1 MPHENTVLHEV
12 LKEVPRRRFVELVEE
27 LGSDHGVRRL
37 SSWDQLVAMLYAQLS
52 GAVSLRDLESRLAA
66 PGSDRRSARGQA
78 PRPRLY
84 HLGGTAVRRS
94 TLADANA
101 KRSPVLF
108 EGLAE
113 LLLARCGEVLGRQDR
128 AEAGML
134 IRLLD
139 STLVKLGPVRSAWAQ
154 CWRPGFAAAKL
165 HLGWD
170 PGEALPVRWAVT
182 PAANSDVGV
191 AKGWPVEPGATYVFD
206 RGYCDYAWWAA
217 LDAQGAFF
225 VTRRKSGQS
234 VRVVAERPGDQ
245 AAGILV
251 DRAVELS
258 PRLSRSRHNPFDRPL
273 REIVVRLDDGRQLR
287 LLTNDLERPA
297 RTIAALYKER
307 WQIELVF
314 KWLKQTLKI
323 RRPLGTSKNAVHLQI
338 LTALITYLLLRLV
351 AARHAFKGS
360 LAGFCRLLG
369 SALMQRRRIATLLR
383 PPDRPGPSSHEPQLA
398 LTLR

>member
-139 STLVKLGPVRSAWAQ
+139 STLVKLGPVRSAWASAGGLDLP
-154 CWRPGFAAAKL
+154 RPSCISAG
-165 HLGWD
+165 
-170 PGEALPVRWAVT
+170 
-182 PAANSDVGV
+182 
-191 AKGWPVEPGATYVFD
+191 
-206 RGYCDYAWWAA
+206 
-217 LDAQGAFF
+217 
-225 VTRRKSGQS
+225 TR
-234 VRVVAERPGDQ
+234 ARPCRC
-245 AAGILV
+245 AG
-251 DRAVELS
+251 R
-258 PRLSRSRHNPFDRPL
+258 
-273 REIVVRLDDGRQLR
+273 
-287 LLTNDLERPA
+287 
-297 RTIAALYKER
+297 
-307 WQIELVF
+307 
-314 KWLKQTLKI
+314 
-323 RRPLGTSKNAVHLQI
+323 
-338 LTALITYLLLRLV
+338 
-351 AARHAFKGS
+351 
-360 LAGFCRLLG
+360 
-369 SALMQRRRIATLLR
+369 
-383 PPDRPGPSSHEPQLA
+383 
-398 LTLR
+398 

>member
-1 MPHENTVLHEV
+1 
-12 LKEVPRRRFVELVEE
+12 
-27 LGSDHGVRRL
+27 
-37 SSWDQLVAMLYAQLS
+37 
-52 GAVSLRDLESRLAA
+52 
-66 PGSDRRSARGQA
+66 
-78 PRPRLY
+78 
-84 HLGGTAVRRS
+84 
-94 TLADANA
+94 
-101 KRSPVLF
+101 
-108 EGLAE
+108 
-113 LLLARCGEVLGRQDR
+113 
-128 AEAGML
+128 
-134 IRLLD
+134 
-139 STLVKLGPVRSAWAQ
+139 
-154 CWRPGFAAAKL
+154 
-165 HLGWD
+165 
-170 PGEALPVRWAVT
+170 VRWAVT

-234 VRVVAERPGDQ
+234 VRVVAERPG
-245 AAGILV
+245 
-251 DRAVELS
+251 
-258 PRLSRSRHNPFDRPL
+258 
-273 REIVVRLDDGRQLR
+273 GRQLR